1 MDATISNQVAAQFKA
16 LLTES
21 SQKYARLRE
30 LPPYGRKHIELHFHE
45 AFNIYSKLWAYQQK
59 YRSHLTEAGLKR
71 WEIGEVASKI
81 GQLYYTYY
89 LRTSEIHFLAEAFT
103 FYNAIYTREYF
114 RDSLDSTPLVIK
126 LLRFYARFI
135 LVCILLSRQQM
146 VVQLHS
152 ELRSMIEDYMHM
164 LQAQEAREWR
174 LVLREI
180 QSFQHA
186 NELLPTMED
195 PYGAIAFRLSP
206 NLVSGPQPAAFSTE
220 PLHLQEAVITSYY
233 TDQVK
238 FSELPLDAFRMMQA
252 LEFDSLNG
260 TSTRVSGLE
269 GTDSPTHVL
278 GESLEDDTVVPAN
291 PQKYLVYRP
300 GARELLA
307 VLATACEGL
316 QDRAVLLLYL
326 SANGTSAPGPPP
338 PERSPRGFSDLDQ
351 VSGGLQDKVRLAS
364 TGAASAV
371 PAAERKGFRD
381 AVFLGTSSAQ
391 GKRRQAQSDQYLH
404 VSDLVPLTR
413 KSIFLIVDSDNSA
426 AFGALCG
433 NERGD
438 PAMCLLS
445 PASQPQEFGRPERMG
460 RLFTLF
466 LSSPLIALCYVLGVG
481 HLTRDTFTLLKRTT
495 ASIFR
500 KWADALRSTTQTQS
514 PWTRV
519 LDDVFLRQLVMRYL
533 LCKAVFTLHGDYSA
547 VPEYQP
553 QCCPPMPPELAP
565 DSGIILQGI
574 QQISVVVGKRHLFK
588 VAYDSS

>member
-1 MDATISNQVAAQFKA
+1 
-16 LLTES
+16 
-21 SQKYARLRE
+21 
-30 LPPYGRKHIELHFHE
+30 
-45 AFNIYSKLWAYQQK
+45 
-59 YRSHLTEAGLKR
+59 
-71 WEIGEVASKI
+71 
-81 GQLYYTYY
+81 
-89 LRTSEIHFLAEAFT
+89 
-103 FYNAIYTREYF
+103 
-114 RDSLDSTPLVIK
+114 
-126 LLRFYARFI
+126 
-135 LVCILLSRQQM
+135 
-146 VVQLHS
+146 
-152 ELRSMIEDYMHM
+152 
-164 LQAQEAREWR
+164 
-174 LVLREI
+174 
-180 QSFQHA
+180 
-186 NELLPTMED
+186 MED

-233 TDQVK
+233 TDQVSSEPIDLHLDRVQVK

-338 PERSPRGFSDLDQ
+338 PERSLARFQ
-351 VSGGLQDKVRLAS
+351 RLRTRSPAGCRTRSAAS
-364 TGAASAV
+364 TGEAKGQGVPGPTTAPASG
-371 PAAERKGFRD
+371 R
-381 AVFLGTSSAQ
+381 
-391 GKRRQAQSDQYLH
+391 
-404 VSDLVPLTR
+404 
-413 KSIFLIVDSDNSA
+413 SA
-426 AFGALCG
+426 AR
-433 NERGD
+433 ERGD
-438 PAMCLLS
+438 PKHSLLS

-588 VAYDSS
+588 VA